1 MYSQPRTLLIAT
13 GMALSMAAMSASANS
28 VAQDI
33 TDARQEAQIWTTYT
47 LSPYL
52 SASDLSVTVHEG
64 MAILTGK
71 VNEEVNKDLAK
82 QIALGVS
89 GIQKVDN
96 QIVVQADFSPPA
108 STARGYSEVVE
119 DASISAAVKSKLIW
133 SKYTDAQAVAVETL
147 GGKVTLTGLAE
158 SAKAKELA
166 GRMAMN
172 TRGVVSVDNQL
183 KLASTASKLTDS
195 AKQTSAAASQEIAD
209 SWITAKV
216 KSTLLYSSNVSGADV
231 GVSTNAGVVSLTG
244 TLSSG
249 AEQALAIELADN
261 VRGVKSVNSQAL
273 SF

>member
-13 GMALSMAAMSASANS
+13 GMALSMAAMSASANTVS
-28 VAQDI
+28 QEI
-33 TDARQEAQIWTTYT
+33 SDARQEAQIWTTYT

-64 MAILTGK
+64 LAILTGK

-96 QIVVQADFSPPA
+96 QIVVQADFSPPVA
-108 STARGYSEVVE
+108 TVRGYSQVVE

-147 GGKVTLTGLAE
+147 GGKVTLTGVAE

-183 KLASTASKLTDS
+183 KVASVATSVAAT
-195 AKQTSAAASQEIAD
+195 AKQTTASASQEITD

-231 GVSTNAGVVSLTG
+231 GVSTDAGVVSLTG

-249 AEQALAIELADN
+249 AERALAIELVDN
-261 VRGVKSVNSQAL
+261 VRGVKSVNAQAL

>member
-1 MYSQPRTLLIAT
+1 MYNQTRTLLIAS
-13 GMALSMAAMSASANS
+13 GMALSMTAMGVSAST

-33 TDARQEAQIWTTYT
+33 SAARQEAQIWTTYT

-52 SASDLSVTVHEG
+52 RASDLSVTVHEG
-64 MAILTGK
+64 QAILTGK

-89 GIQKVDN
+89 GIKKVDN
-96 QIVVQADFSPPA
+96 QIVLQADFSPPVA
-108 STARGYSEVVE
+108 TARGYSQVVE

-133 SKYTDAQAVAVETL
+133 SKYTDAQAVAGETL
-147 GGKVTLTGLAE
+147 GGKVTLTGVAA

-166 GRMAMN
+166 GRMAMK

-183 KLASTASKLTDS
+183 KLASTTSNMAAT
-195 AKQTSAAASQEIAD
+195 AKQTSAAASQEITD

-231 GVSTNAGVVSLTG
+231 GVSTDAGLVSLTG

-249 AEQALAIELADN
+249 AERALAIELADN
-261 VRGVKSVNSQAL
+261 VRGVKSVNAKAL

>member
-1 MYSQPRTLLIAT
+1 MYSPTRTLLIAT
-13 GMALSMAAMSASANS
+13 GMSLSMAAMGVSAST

-33 TDARQEAQIWTTYT
+33 SDARQEAQIWTTYT

-52 SASDLSVTVHEG
+52 SASDLSVVVHDG
-64 MAILTGK
+64 LAILTGK
-71 VNEEVNKDLAK
+71 VNDEVNKDLAT

-108 STARGYSEVVE
+108 TTARGYNQVVE

-147 GGKVTLTGLAE
+147 GGQVTLTGVAE

-183 KLASTASKLTDS
+183 KVASVATSVAAT
-195 AKQTSAAASQEIAD
+195 AKQTTAAASQKITD

-231 GVSTNAGVVSLTG
+231 GVSTDAGVVSLTG

-249 AEQALAIELADN
+249 AERALAIELADN
-261 VRGVKSVNSQAL
+261 VRGVKSVNPQAL

>member
-1 MYSQPRTLLIAT
+1 MYNQPRTLLIAT
-13 GMALSMAAMSASANS
+13 GMALSMAAMSASANTVS
-28 VAQDI
+28 QEI
-33 TDARQEAQIWTTYT
+33 SDARQEAQIWTTYT

-52 SASDLSVTVHEG
+52 SASDMSVSVHEG
-64 MAILTGK
+64 LAILTGK
-71 VNEEVNKDLAK
+71 VNDEVSKDLAR

-108 STARGYSEVVE
+108 STVRSYSQVVE

-147 GGKVTLTGLAE
+147 GGKVTLTGVAE

-183 KLASTASKLTDS
+183 KVASVATSVAAT
-195 AKQTSAAASQEIAD
+195 AKQTTAAASQEITD
-209 SWITAKV
+209 SWVTAKV

-231 GVSTNAGVVSLTG
+231 GVSTDAGVVSLTG

-249 AEQALAIELADN
+249 AERALAIELVDN
-261 VRGVKSVNSQAL
+261 VRGVKSVNAQAL

>member
-13 GMALSMAAMSASANS
+13 GMALSMAAIGVSANT

-33 TDARQEAQIWTTYT
+33 SDVRQEAQIWTTYT

-52 SASDLSVTVHEG
+52 SASALSVSVHDG
-64 MAILTGK
+64 LAILTGK
-71 VNEEVNKDLAK
+71 VNDEVNKDLAG

-108 STARGYSEVVE
+108 PTVRGYSEVVE

-147 GGKVTLTGLAE
+147 GGQVTLTGVAE

-183 KLASTASKLTDS
+183 KVASVATSVAAT
-195 AKQTSAAASQEIAD
+195 AKQTTAAASQEITD
-209 SWITAKV
+209 SWVTAKV

-249 AEQALAIELADN
+249 AERALAIELVDN
-261 VRGVKSVNSQAL
+261 VRGVKSVNAQAL